1 MILPNEQDI
10 TGRCFV
16 FSWGSNG
23 VGKNEFASQFI
34 CFLSHLY
41 VKIHMLRT
49 HINTK
54 NDNEQHFN

>member
-34 CFLSHLY
+34 CFQSYLY
-41 VKIHMLRT
+41 VKIHTLRT

-54 NDNEQHFN
+54 KWQWTTF